1 MIVKFD
7 PRAARFGSVTYLVSG
22 PRSRLAFLGLR
33 TGDFAHIFGHSSDFF
48 PNSRLPRVNYRFGN
62 PTPLYSRKTMSTTKK
77 SVRYLIAS
85 DFDQTLSF
93 NDSGHVLGEIVGI
106 KDFAG
111 KVKGLSSTHLVQSGA
126 ELAYL
131 LRHDPE
137 FRGVRPEHLVEA
149 GKRVRLKEN
158 VKLLAEILAG
168 ELGEARFQFVVISAG
183 PRQVVQSALEGI
195 VPPENVYGTEFGY
208 DPSSMEITS
217 VERVPAGY
225 GKVVVL
231 QELEQK
237 FGVRPDQTIYI
248 GDGSSDLYVMHHVNS
263 RDGHTIA
270 VSETKDIGRIAKRT
284 VLSDNATSVFVPI
297 LEDILK
303 WNSKQIREFFEAHGL
318 SVQGWDKIRTD
329 WLAFRKT

>member
-1 MIVKFD
+1 LWEESENMNTKKTI
-7 PRAARFGSVTYLVSG
+7 RYLV
-22 PRSRLAFLGLR
+22 
-33 TGDFAHIFGHSSDFF
+33 
-48 PNSRLPRVNYRFGN
+48 
-62 PTPLYSRKTMSTTKK
+62 
-77 SVRYLIAS
+77 AS

-93 NDSGHVLGEIVGI
+93 NDSGHVLGEILGV
-106 KDFAG
+106 KDFEDR
-111 KVKGLSSTHLVQSGA
+111 VKALSSTHLVQSGA

-137 FRGVRPEHLVEA
+137 FRDVRREHLVEA
-149 GKRVRLKEN
+149 GKRVRLKDN

-168 ELGEARFQFVVISAG
+168 ELGQVRFQFVVISAG
-183 PRQVVQSALEGI
+183 PREVVQSALEGM
-195 VPPENVYGTEFGY
+195 VPPENVFGTEFGY
-208 DPSSMEITS
+208 DPSGLKITS

-237 FGVRPDQTIYI
+237 FGTRPDHTIYI

-284 VLSDNATSVFVPI
+284 ILSDNATSVFVPI

-303 WNSKQIREFFEAHGL
+303 WDAEQIREFFEAYGL

-329 WLAFRKT
+329 WLTFHKTAAKSRETVPAK

>member
-1 MIVKFD
+1 M
-7 PRAARFGSVTYLVSG
+7 
-22 PRSRLAFLGLR
+22 
-33 TGDFAHIFGHSSDFF
+33 
-48 PNSRLPRVNYRFGN
+48 N
-62 PTPLYSRKTMSTTKK
+62 TKK
-77 SVRYLIAS
+77 SVRYLVAS

-93 NDSGHVLGEIVGI
+93 NDSGHVLGEIIGL
-106 KDFAG
+106 KDFENR
-111 KVKGLSSTHLVQSGA
+111 VKALSSTHLVQSGA

-137 FRGVRPEHLVEA
+137 FRNVRREHLVEA
-149 GKRVRLKEN
+149 GKRVRLKDD
-158 VKLLAEILAG
+158 VKLLAEMLAE
-168 ELGEARFQFVVISAG
+168 ELGQARFEFVVISAG
-183 PRQVVQSALEGI
+183 PRTVVQSALEGM
-195 VPPENVYGTEFGY
+195 VAPENVFGTEFGY
-208 DPSSMEITS
+208 DPSGMEIAT

-225 GKVVVL
+225 GKVVAL

-237 FGVRPDQTIYI
+237 FETRPDHTIYI

-284 VLSDNATSVFVPI
+284 VLSENATSVFVPI

-303 WNSKQIREFFEAHGL
+303 WNAEQIREFFEAHGL

-329 WLAFRKT
+329 WLMFHKAPAKPQETILTK

>member
-1 MIVKFD
+1 MNTKKKI
-7 PRAARFGSVTYLVSG
+7 RYLV
-22 PRSRLAFLGLR
+22 
-33 TGDFAHIFGHSSDFF
+33 
-48 PNSRLPRVNYRFGN
+48 
-62 PTPLYSRKTMSTTKK
+62 
-77 SVRYLIAS
+77 AS

-93 NDSGHVLGEIVGI
+93 NDSGHVLGEIMGL
-106 KDFAG
+106 KDFEDR
-111 KVKGLSSTHLVQSGA
+111 VKALSSTHLVQSGA

-137 FRGVRPEHLVEA
+137 FQGVRREHLVEA
-149 GKRVRLKEN
+149 GKRVRLKDN

-168 ELGEARFQFVVISAG
+168 ELGQASFQFVVISAG
-183 PRQVVQSALEGI
+183 PREVVQSALEGM

-208 DPSSMEITS
+208 DPSGLKIAS
-217 VERVPAGY
+217 VKRVPAGY

-237 FGVRPDQTIYI
+237 FGTRPDHTVYI

-284 VLSDNATSVFVPI
+284 ILSDNATSVFVPI

-303 WNSKQIREFFEAHGL
+303 WDAEQIREFFEAYGL

-329 WLAFRKT
+329 WLTFHKTPPAKPRETVPAK

>member
-1 MIVKFD
+1 MSAKKSI
-7 PRAARFGSVTYLVSG
+7 RYLV
-22 PRSRLAFLGLR
+22 
-33 TGDFAHIFGHSSDFF
+33 
-48 PNSRLPRVNYRFGN
+48 
-62 PTPLYSRKTMSTTKK
+62 
-77 SVRYLIAS
+77 AS

-93 NDSGHVLGEIVGI
+93 NDSGHVLGEILGV
-106 KDFAG
+106 KDFEDR
-111 KVKGLSSTHLVQSGA
+111 VKALSSSYLVQSGA

-131 LRHDPE
+131 LGHDPE
-137 FRGVRPEHLVEA
+137 FQGVRREHLIEA
-149 GKRVRLKEN
+149 GKRVRLKDN

-168 ELGEARFQFVVISAG
+168 DVGQTSFQFVVISAG
-183 PRQVVQSALEGI
+183 PRDVVQSALEGM
-195 VPPENVYGTEFGY
+195 VAPEDVFGTEFDY
-208 DPSSMEITS
+208 DSSGQKIAS
-217 VERVPAGY
+217 VKRVPAGY

-237 FGVRPDQTIYI
+237 FGIRPDHTIYI

-303 WNSKQIREFFEAHGL
+303 WHAEQIREFFEAHGL

-329 WLAFRKT
+329 WLTFHKASQKAPKTGREK

>member
-1 MIVKFD
+1 MKSENMNTKK
-7 PRAARFGSVTYLVSG
+7 PTHYLV
-22 PRSRLAFLGLR
+22 
-33 TGDFAHIFGHSSDFF
+33 
-48 PNSRLPRVNYRFGN
+48 
-62 PTPLYSRKTMSTTKK
+62 
-77 SVRYLIAS
+77 AS

-93 NDSGHVLGEIVGI
+93 NDSGHVLGEIIGV
-106 KDFAG
+106 KDFEA
-111 KVKGLSSTHLVQSGA
+111 KVKALSSTYLVQSGA

-131 LRHDPE
+131 LRHDAE
-137 FRGVRPEHLVEA
+137 FKSVRREHLVEA
-149 GKRVRLKEN
+149 GKRVRLKDN
-158 VKLLAEILAG
+158 VKLLSEMLSE
-168 ELGEARFQFVVISAG
+168 ELEQDHFEFVVISAG
-183 PRQVVQSALEGI
+183 PREVVQSALSGM
-195 VPPENVYGTEFGY
+195 VPPENVFGTEFGR
-208 DPSSMEITS
+208 DPSDVEIVS

-237 FGVRPDQTIYI
+237 FGTRPDHTIYI

-284 VLSDNATSVFVPI
+284 ILSDNATSVFVPI

-303 WNSKQIREFFEAHGL
+303 WDTGQIREFFEAYGL

-329 WLAFRKT
+329 WLTFHKTPAKPRETVPAK

>member
-1 MIVKFD
+1 MNTKKTI
-7 PRAARFGSVTYLVSG
+7 RYLV
-22 PRSRLAFLGLR
+22 
-33 TGDFAHIFGHSSDFF
+33 
-48 PNSRLPRVNYRFGN
+48 
-62 PTPLYSRKTMSTTKK
+62 
-77 SVRYLIAS
+77 AS

-93 NDSGHVLGEIVGI
+93 NDSGHVLGEIIGV
-106 KDFAG
+106 KDFEDR
-111 KVKGLSSTHLVQSGA
+111 VKALSSTHLVQSGA

-137 FRGVRPEHLVEA
+137 FQGVRREHLVEA
-149 GKRVRLKEN
+149 GKRVRLKDN

-168 ELGEARFQFVVISAG
+168 ELGQARFQFVVISAG
-183 PRQVVQSALEGI
+183 PREVVQSALEGM
-195 VPPENVYGTEFGY
+195 VPAENVFGTEFGY
-208 DPSSMEITS
+208 DPSGLRIAS

-237 FGVRPDQTIYI
+237 FGTRPDHTVYI

-284 VLSDNATSVFVPI
+284 ILSDNATSVFVPI

-303 WNSKQIREFFEAHGL
+303 WDAEQIREFFEAYGL

-329 WLAFRKT
+329 WLTFHKTPVKPRETVPAK